1 MSAQPQLAGPG
12 TTEPVLLDEKLAL
25 SRVELN
31 LMIPHDLI
39 YFRGHFPNFPILPG
53 TVQIEWAMEYARR
66 YFDLA
71 SASVGT
77 LQVKFR
83 RPISPGNRVWLMIEH
98 RVIRH
103 QITFTYGRREGVAS
117 SGCIGLE
124 LGHA

>member
-1 MSAQPQLAGPG
+1 MSVQPQPAGSD

-53 TVQIEWAMEYARR
+53 IVQIEWAMEYARR

-71 SASVGT
+71 SASVET

-83 RPISPGNRVWLMIEH
+83 QPIGPGDHLWLTLEH
-98 RVIRH
+98 HVTRH
-103 QITFTYGRREGVAS
+103 QIAFTYAGRGGIAS
-117 SGCIGLE
+117 SGRIGLE
-124 LGHA
+124 LGRA